1 MRLRIKF
8 TKTGPMRYI
17 SHLDTMRFFQKAL
30 RRAEADVA
38 MSEGFSP
45 HMLMSFA
52 LPLSLG
58 MTSIGEYFDLDVR
71 SLNSTRELAE
81 KLGEQTGRDV
91 RILSVKVIPEEKAYK
106 CMTQVWAADYT
117 VVLYAKD
124 GTALN
129 TDSDELREQ
138 IRSFMEQKEICITKK
153 TKKKETQ
160 MNLRPLI
167 FSFTTDK
174 EGLHLRLKAGSTD
187 HIKCIVVMERFADFA
202 GIAVDTF
209 DIRRDEL
216 LLKNDGGFAPLSSVG
231 KEIP

>member
-1 MRLRIKF
+1 
-8 TKTGPMRYI
+8 MRYI

-71 SLNSTRELAE
+71 SVNSTKELAK
-81 KLGEQTGRDV
+81 KLSEQTGRDV
-91 RILSVKVIPEEKAYK
+91 QILSVKVIPEEKAYK
-106 CMTQVWAADYT
+106 CMTQVEAADYT
-117 VVLYAKD
+117 VVPYRED
-124 GTALN
+124 GTVLD
-129 TDSDELREQ
+129 TDSEETKEMIRAFLEQ
-138 IRSFMEQKEICITKK
+138 DQICIVKK

-160 MNLRPLI
+160 MNIRPLI
-167 FSFTTDK
+167 FSFTADK

-187 HIKCIVVMERFADFA
+187 HIKCIVVMEQFAEFT
-202 GIAVDTF
+202 GLAVDTF

-216 LLKNDGGFAPLSSVG
+216 LLKTNKGFAPLSSVG
-231 KEIP
+231 EEK